1 MKRMTA
7 PLLMCAA
14 AAAIVWADM
23 AAAIANGTVWPSAA
37 GAVLLVATGI
47 LVTEKALRRAAGF
60 LFGAVLG
67 ILLLQ
72 LALPMDSGAA
82 AARYIAVGGVRLYS
96 SGFVLLLIP
105 VLAHAVLAVGMSFPR
120 RCLCGLAFLFTV
132 ISVFMQ
138 PNLKVVLEIALAGLL
153 FFLLLLA
160 RDRQYV
166 WLLLPALFSLLAAGF
181 ILLRT
186 GQAHRL
192 LFAASAKSEAFLW
205 DGAFFRIAVPY
216 ALLLAVLFWWAYR
229 QREPFAWGMGVL
241 TASAFLACFAVSLTA
256 TVFSGTWQVTDLP
269 LFSGEPTVKLSSYA
283 VLGSVIALSLR
294 NGARQRRDDAAA
306 APQ

>member
-14 AAAIVWADM
+14 AAAIVWTDM
-23 AAAIANGTVWPSAA
+23 AATIANGTVWPSAA

-72 LALPMDSGAA
+72 LYLPMDSGAA

-105 VLAHAVLAVGMSFPR
+105 VLAHAVLAAGTSFPR

-160 RDRQYV
+160 RDCQYV
-166 WLLLPALFSLLAAGF
+166 WLL
-181 ILLRT
+181 R
-186 GQAHRL
+186 
-192 LFAASAKSEAFLW
+192 
-205 DGAFFRIAVPY
+205 
-216 ALLLAVLFWWAYR
+216 
-229 QREPFAWGMGVL
+229 
-241 TASAFLACFAVSLTA
+241 
-256 TVFSGTWQVTDLP
+256 
-269 LFSGEPTVKLSSYA
+269 
-283 VLGSVIALSLR
+283 
-294 NGARQRRDDAAA
+294 
-306 APQ
+306 PQ

>member
-1 MKRMTA
+1 MGMHEKRRQREA
-7 PLLMCAA
+7 GLIAA
-14 AAAIVWADM
+14 
-23 AAAIANGTVWPSAA
+23 
-37 GAVLLVATGI
+37 LLVVAGI
-47 LVTEKALRRAAGF
+47 LVTEKVLRRAAGF

-82 AARYIAVGGVRLYS
+82 TARYIAVGGVRLYS

-105 VLAHAVLAVGMSFPR
+105 VLAHAVLAAGTSFPR

-138 PNLKVVLEIALAGLL
+138 PNLKVVLEITLAGLL

-166 WLLLPALFSLLAAGF
+166 WLLPALFSLLAAGF

-216 ALLLAVLFWWAYR
+216 ALLLVVLLWWAYR
-229 QREPFAWGMGVL
+229 QREPFAWCMGVL

-256 TVFSGTWQVTDLP
+256 TVLSGAWQVTDLP
-269 LFSGEPTVKLSSYA
+269 LLSGEPTVKLSSYA

-294 NGARQRRDDAAA
+294 SGVGQRRDDAAA

>member
-23 AAAIANGTVWPSAA
+23 AAAIASGTVWPSAV
-37 GAVLLVATGI
+37 GAALLVVAGI
-47 LVTEKALRRAAGF
+47 LVTEKVLRRAAGF

-82 AARYIAVGGVRLYS
+82 TARYIAVGGVRLYS

-105 VLAHAVLAVGMSFPR
+105 VLAHAVLAAGTSFPR

-138 PNLKVVLEIALAGLL
+138 PNLKVVLEITLAGLL

-166 WLLLPALFSLLAAGF
+166 WLLPALFSLLAAGF

-216 ALLLAVLFWWAYR
+216 ALLLVVLLWWAYR
-229 QREPFAWGMGVL
+229 QREPFAWCMGVL

-256 TVFSGTWQVTDLP
+256 TVLSGAWQVTDLP
-269 LFSGEPTVKLSSYA
+269 LLSGEPTVKLSSYA

-294 NGARQRRDDAAA
+294 SGVGQRRDDAAA

>member
-23 AAAIANGTVWPSAA
+23 ATAIANGTVWPSAA

-82 AARYIAVGGVRLYS
+82 ARYIAVGGVRLYS

-105 VLAHAVLAVGMSFPR
+105 VLAHAVLAAGTSFPR

-138 PNLKVVLEIALAGLL
+138 PNLKVVLEITLAGLL

-216 ALLLAVLFWWAYR
+216 ALLLVVLLWWAYR
-229 QREPFAWGMGVL
+229 QREPFAWCIGVL

-256 TVFSGTWQVTDLP
+256 TVLSGAWQVTDLP
-269 LFSGEPTVKLSSYA
+269 LLSGEPTVKLSSYA

-294 NGARQRRDDAAA
+294 SGVGQRRDDAAA